1 MRFGGRTAGAG
12 CLTKSHGQHS
22 NSDTRLPVHGVCQH
36 GGSQR
41 SDTGTDS
48 RASQRLTRRSR
59 HDAPRPLTDDG
70 SRDTA
75 YQWKNTGGG
84 RARAGPHPAQRGR
97 GRGVPRGRRASPRAQ
112 RRRPAHR
119 PAAGSALPSAGRDR
133 PPRPAAGAGGTRRG
147 ASRPA
152 GAAPPLPER
161 SLPAEASPGSSLP
174 PPPAAAG
181 GASRKAGPVP
191 APRRPHSAARPRGA
205 RSQPSARPSA
215 PRLPQPGGSGAAHR
229 RRALSPAGREER
241 ERSSRPRRQWLP
253 CSYERPA
260 TPRAPNGCC
269 ATADVRLQVPACRAA
284 GPGRAPASCSA
295 ALRAGAAGCRPG
307 WRPCCCA
314 RARGRP
320 ARGERRLR
328 GRGLSRRVEGWPD
341 CGVPAARFVTGHGAR
356 SEVSAAVSFSA
367 AQRVK
372 FSPSGRRT
380 GCPSA
385 PLIALGLDCSFG
397 ACWRCPGR
405 RAGSPCQCLPALTA
419 INPVLLRA

>member
-1 MRFGGRTAGAG
+1 MEKYRGRPGPRRAA
-12 CLTKSHGQHS
+12 
-22 NSDTRLPVHGVCQH
+22 
-36 GGSQR
+36 
-41 SDTGTDS
+41 S
-48 RASQRLTRRSR
+48 RAARPGPRR
-59 HDAPRPLTDDG
+59 APRPTGLPSRPAAPPCPSPRRRLRAPLGRPRSAAPPRRG
-70 SRDTA
+70 SRRDA
-75 YQWKNTGGG
+75 
-84 RARAGPHPAQRGR
+84 ARGLAACR
-97 GRGVPRGRRASPRAQ
+97 RRASAPRALAP
-112 RRRPAHR
+112 RRGLPRQ
-119 PAAGSALPSAGRDR
+119 LPS
-133 PPRPAAGAGGTRRG
+133 
-147 ASRPA
+147 S
-152 GAAPPLPER
+152 
-161 SLPAEASPGSSLP
+161 
-174 PPPAAAG
+174 PPAAAG

-295 ALRAGAAGCRPG
+295 ALRAGAARCRPG

-320 ARGERRLR
+320 ARGEGRLR
-328 GRGLSRRVEGWPD
+328 GRGFSRRVEGWPD

-397 ACWRCPGR
+397 ACWRCPER

-419 INPVLLRA
+419 TNPVLLRA

>member
-174 PPPAAAG
+174 PPPPRPA
-181 GASRKAGPVP
+181 
-191 APRRPHSAARPRGA
+191 APRERPGPSPPRGGLTARPGLEEPA
-205 RSQPSARPSA
+205 RNPP
-215 PRLPQPGGSGAAHR
+215 PG
-229 RRALSPAGREER
+229 P
-241 ERSSRPRRQWLP
+241 P
-253 CSYERPA
+253 
-260 TPRAPNGCC
+260 PRAS
-269 ATADVRLQVPACRAA
+269 L
-284 GPGRAPASCSA
+284 S
-295 ALRAGAAGCRPG
+295 RAGAAPLTV
-307 WRPCCCA
+307 A
-314 RARGRP
+314 GR
-320 ARGERRLR
+320 
-328 GRGLSRRVEGWPD
+328 
-341 CGVPAARFVTGHGAR
+341 
-356 SEVSAAVSFSA
+356 
-367 AQRVK
+367 
-372 FSPSGRRT
+372 
-380 GCPSA
+380 
-385 PLIALGLDCSFG
+385 
-397 ACWRCPGR
+397 
-405 RAGSPCQCLPALTA
+405 
-419 INPVLLRA
+419 

>member
-1 MRFGGRTAGAG
+1 M
-12 CLTKSHGQHS
+12 
-22 NSDTRLPVHGVCQH
+22 
-36 GGSQR
+36 
-41 SDTGTDS
+41 
-48 RASQRLTRRSR
+48 
-59 HDAPRPLTDDG
+59 
-70 SRDTA
+70 
-75 YQWKNTGGG
+75 
-84 RARAGPHPAQRGR
+84 
-97 GRGVPRGRRASPRAQ
+97 
-112 RRRPAHR
+112 
-119 PAAGSALPSAGRDR
+119 
-133 PPRPAAGAGGTRRG
+133 
-147 ASRPA
+147 
-152 GAAPPLPER
+152 
-161 SLPAEASPGSSLP
+161 
-174 PPPAAAG
+174 
-181 GASRKAGPVP
+181 
-191 APRRPHSAARPRGA
+191 
-205 RSQPSARPSA
+205 
-215 PRLPQPGGSGAAHR
+215 R

-397 ACWRCPGR
+397 ACWRCPER

-419 INPVLLRA
+419 TNPVLLRA